1 MVHVSAVAK
10 NAADDKLRVSL
21 RRFADTYNSPATVV
35 MVTSDVNFSND
46 LHDLRHR
53 HMFSVI
59 LVHNQQVSYALK
71 ACAHV
76 TILFEE
82 FIVDIPNREQDAVSN
97 PTSLNHMY
105 IIINHNVC
113 IHSLCDVLTMNG
125 EGDIKNL
132 LPVIFLNCL

>member
-76 TILFEE
+76 TIVFEE
-82 FIVDIPNREQDAVSN
+82 FIADIPTREQDAVSN

-105 IIINHNVC
+105 IIISHNVC
-113 IHSLCDVLTMNG
+113 
-125 EGDIKNL
+125 E
-132 LPVIFLNCL
+132 FLM

>member
-1 MVHVSAVAK
+1 VSAIAK

-21 RRFADTYNSPATVV
+21 RRFADTYSSPATVV

-53 HMFSVI
+53 HMFTVV

-76 TILFEE
+76 TVVFED
-82 FIVDIPNREQDAVSN
+82 FIQSIPNRAQDAVSN
-97 PTSLNHMY
+97 IHTTLVYHLLLCLPASGTPTHKLL
-105 IIINHNVC
+105 VC
-113 IHSLCDVLTMNG
+113 GPH
-125 EGDIKNL
+125 
-132 LPVIFLNCL
+132 

>member
-21 RRFADTYNSPATVV
+21 RRFADTYDSPATVV

-53 HMFSVI
+53 HMFTVV

-71 ACAHV
+71 ACAHMTV
-76 TILFEE
+76 VFED
-82 FIVDIPNREQDAVSN
+82 FLIDIPNREQDAVSN
-97 PTSLNHMY
+97 STSNHQY
-105 IIINHNVC
+105 IT
-113 IHSLCDVLTMNG
+113 S
-125 EGDIKNL
+125 
-132 LPVIFLNCL
+132 PVIKCSIHKTGYEFLTFKSIKILCC